1 MRLMKADMKEIQRLR
16 SESKKSGYIGTATEH
31 KPLGV
36 IFAQISPA
44 SDSYS
49 IATYG
54 ERVSKLYS
62 VTAEAGSDV
71 RDGDKLVIYGE
82 ECKVISVM
90 RYSTH
95 TAITVERT
103 GIYGN

>member
-1 MRLMKADMKEIQRLR
+1 MRLMKADVQEIQQLR
-16 SESKKSGYIGTATEH
+16 VESKKSGYIGTATEN
-31 KPLGV
+31 KPFG
-36 IFAQISPA
+36 IIYAQVSPA

-54 ERVSKLYS
+54 ERISRLYS
-62 VTAEAGSDV
+62 VTAESGADV

-95 TAITVERT
+95 TAVTAERT